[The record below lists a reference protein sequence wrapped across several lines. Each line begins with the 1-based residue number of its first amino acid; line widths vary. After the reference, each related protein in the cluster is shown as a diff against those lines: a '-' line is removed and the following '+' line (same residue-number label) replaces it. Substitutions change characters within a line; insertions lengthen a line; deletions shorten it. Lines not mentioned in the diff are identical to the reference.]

1 VEVGNKMETSAE
13 PFTGQECA
21 TARLGRS
28 VALQRY
34 SMRWGHSGTRRTSAV
49 NLR

>member
-1 VEVGNKMETSAE
+1 MEVGNKMDFCRA
-13 PFTGQECA
+13 FTGQEYA

-28 VALQRY
+28 LALQRY
-34 SMRWGHSGTRRTSAV
+34 SMRWGHSGTSRTSAV